1 MLKKILDFVLN
12 REIENFSI
20 IRWMEYASIWAHAI
34 SIYLALLFVSPA
46 PINSPHSNKGRFK
59 NINNFIYFPAYTS
72 YYLYLL
78 LTASYVMW
86 SLPNSVLI
94 L

>member
-34 SIYLALLFVSPA
+34 SIYLALLFVSP
-46 PINSPHSNKGRFK
+46 
-59 NINNFIYFPAYTS
+59 
-72 YYLYLL
+72 
-78 LTASYVMW
+78 
-86 SLPNSVLI
+86 PN
-94 L
+94 